1 MTSASSGGE
10 TSTSEALSAPATREK
25 LSPCALWPRSLA
37 PSSSMSSPAAP
48 NAWSISVGL
57 APMAPLGPHNS
68 HAAHH
73 IPPG

>member
-1 MTSASSGGE
+1 MISASSGGE
-10 TSTSEALSAPATREK
+10 TSTPGALSAAASKK

-37 PSSSMSSPAAP
+37 PSSSMSWPAAP
-48 NAWSISVGL
+48 HAWSISVGMWVM
-57 APMAPLGPHNS
+57 PPLGLDNS

>member
-10 TSTSEALSAPATREK
+10 TSTLGALSAAATEK
-25 LSPCALWPRSLA
+25 LSPCTLWQCWLA

-48 NAWSISVGL
+48 NASSISVGMWL
-57 APMAPLGPHNS
+57 MPPLGLHNS